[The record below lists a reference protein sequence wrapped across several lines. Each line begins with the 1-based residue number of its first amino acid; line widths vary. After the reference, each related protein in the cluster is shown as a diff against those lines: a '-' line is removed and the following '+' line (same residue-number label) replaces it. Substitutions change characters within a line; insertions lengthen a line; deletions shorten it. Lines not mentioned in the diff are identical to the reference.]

1 MKRVLQA
8 MVLLLGAGFACSHAP
23 LTFDVA
29 IPSSLSPR
37 ATWIEIGAFKGSS
50 CAALTPMLSGGI
62 PTGYT
67 RRYAYRKDDAAP
79 PSFGDIPN
87 DTYAFA
93 AVARNDKCGVIAAGC
108 SNVDVG
114 SADGISISLAGLD
127 GPVGECSEGAS
138 CQAATC
144 VPANDNSDPSVGA
157 NCSLQLLGSG
167 PLAASS
173 GIDGTQVSAPAI
185 APTKNGFLIVY
196 HELDGTGS
204 QARLV
209 ILPIDSSGGA
219 LRPLRPALEDRCA
232 ASKETDGVGLIVN
245 DNDAVAVFTKYP
257 CPGQPHPE
265 ASLQL
270 VNIKVQSSEDPT
282 KPSTGKL
289 FDSPSRGDVNAQAT
303 LGAGKPATLKKSG
316 NIVVFTQSG
325 IGNIANIDPASG
337 VKGPNGQFGDPGITG
352 AWVTAN
358 DRVLALLSAGPG
370 DPGARPIEED
380 GGADGGGTVIGSNS
394 DSTLRLLMLKP
405 DTDIQTIQT
414 TTTREITFP
423 GSIASIASVGG
434 RVIIVTGTEGLG
446 RSVTYHAYDF
456 GKEEEQDSSGF
467 TVEQPTS
474 TSKSKVTAVDVSI
487 LGNRAFMA
495 GLQQGQVALQVFDN
509 ATTQLTPLRSVTF
522 SRETRI
528 SGINTVR
535 DGSVA
540 VAASDTRVAVVWTTA
555 KELGGNDAAGGYAVF
570 ACTP

>member
-8 MVLLLGAGFACSHAP
+8 MVLLLGAGFACSHTP
-23 LTFDVA
+23 LTFD
-29 IPSSLSPR
+29 ISGTSG
-37 ATWIEIGAFKGSS
+37 ATWIEIGAYKGAACS
-50 CAALTPMLSGGI
+50 ALTPMLSGGI
-62 PTGYT
+62 PTGYA
-67 RRYAYRKDDAAP
+67 RRYAFKKDDPAP

-114 SADGISISLAGLD
+114 SADGISISLGGLEA
-127 GPVGECSEGAS
+127 PVGECGPGAS

-173 GIDGTQVSAPAI
+173 GIEGTQVSAPAI
-185 APTKNGFLIVY
+185 APTKDGFLIVY

-209 ILPIDSSGGA
+209 VLPIDASGGA
-219 LRPLRPALEDRCA
+219 LRPQRPGLEGRCL
-232 ASKETDGVGLIVN
+232 ASKETDGVGLAVN
-245 DNDAVAVFTKYP
+245 DNDAVAVFTKFP
-257 CPGQPHPE
+257 CPGSAHPE

-270 VNIKVQSSEDPT
+270 VNIQVRSSEDAT
-282 KPSTGKL
+282 KPSVGKL
-289 FDSPSRGDVNAQAT
+289 FDSPAVDPNAPVT
-303 LGAGKPATLKKSG
+303 LGAARPSTSKKSG
-316 NIVVFTQSG
+316 NIVVFTQGG
-325 IGNIANIDPASG
+325 IGNIANVDPASG
-337 VKGPNGQFGDPGITG
+337 VKGPNGQFGEPGLTG

-370 DPGARPIEED
+370 DPGTTPIDDPD
-380 GGADGGGTVIGSNS
+380 GGADGGTVIGSSS

-405 DTDIQTIQT
+405 DTDIQTIKT

-423 GSIASIASVGG
+423 GSFGSIASVGG
-434 RVIIVTGTEGLG
+434 RVIVVTGTEGLG

-456 GKEEEQDSSGF
+456 GKAEEQDSSGF
-467 TVEQPTS
+467 AVDQPTS
-474 TSKSKVTAVDVSI
+474 TSKSKVSSVDVTI
-487 LGNRAFMA
+487 LDNRAFMA
-495 GLQQGQVALQVFDN
+495 GLQTGQVTLQVYDS
-509 ATTQLTPLRSVTF
+509 ATTQLTPLRNVNF

-540 VAASDTRVAVVWTTA
+540 VAASQSRVAVVWTTA
-555 KELGGNDAAGGYAVF
+555 KELGMNDAAGGYAVF
-570 ACTP
+570 ACTQ